1 MIKVDQFM
9 DIRELQR
16 QGHSIRDIGRLTGLS
31 RNTVRKVL
39 RGEHAMKV
47 QTAPRD
53 SLMDPFKDYLR
64 GRYETHGLSAVRL
77 LEEIRP
83 MGYSGSIATLRR
95 YLHSLKEKVV
105 RQRKLTVRFE
115 TPPGR
120 QAQADWA
127 YCGRFPAPD
136 GRLMPV
142 YAFVMVLSFSRMLF
156 IRFTQSMRMREL
168 IECHQEA
175 FAFFGGWPQEILYDN
190 MKQVRLSPSK
200 WNEQFL
206 DFAQHYGFTPK
217 THQVRRPRTKGK
229 VERMVD
235 YVKDNFLTGR
245 SFHGIDDLNAQGRQW
260 LSETANVRV
269 HATTGKPPEELLPQ
283 ETLTPLSAMPVYRF
297 LDPVRRGVSW
307 ESMVHFQGSRYS
319 VPPEYAGKTVEVAAD
334 AGQIIVR
341 LGDAIVAEHRQA
353 TAAGQCIVKR
363 EHLAEL
369 WKITQQQMAVP
380 QAARWHVDFQ
390 PTVETMPLSLFEEVL
405 S

>member
-1 MIKVDQFM
+1 
-9 DIRELQR
+9 
-16 QGHSIRDIGRLTGLS
+16 
-31 RNTVRKVL
+31 
-39 RGEHAMKV
+39 
-47 QTAPRD
+47 
-53 SLMDPFKDYLR
+53 
-64 GRYETHGLSAVRL
+64 
-77 LEEIRP
+77 
-83 MGYSGSIATLRR
+83 
-95 YLHSLKEKVV
+95 
-105 RQRKLTVRFE
+105 
-115 TPPGR
+115 
-120 QAQADWA
+120 
-127 YCGRFPAPD
+127 
-136 GRLMPV
+136 MPV

-190 MKQVRLSPSK
+190 MKQVRLSPFK

-245 SFHGIDDLNAQGRQW
+245 SFQGINDLNAQGRHW
-260 LSETANVRV
+260 LGETANVRV
-269 HATTGKPPEELLPQ
+269 HATTGKPPEELWTQ
-283 ETLTPLSAMPVYRF
+283 ETLTPLTAMPVYRF

-341 LGDAIVAEHRQA
+341 LGDAIVTEHRQA

-369 WKITQQQMAVP
+369 WKITQQQTAVP

-390 PTVETMPLSLFEEVL
+390 PTVETIPLSRFEEVL
-405 S
+405 A